1 MDIVRAPKKK
11 TGRYIAIG
19 GGIAALALAT
29 WGLSQLKP
37 AAPSVELLSLLTDS
51 VRRGDVVREVRGPG
65 NLVAERIL
73 FLTPQVNGRVEKI
86 LALSGERMTPGQ
98 VIFELT
104 SPEQQIAT
112 QRAQQQLRQEQLN
125 LATLKNNLQTQRST
139 QEVAVASARTGQL
152 DARNRAQEADSL
164 LRLKLI
170 STFEARRLQLTAEE
184 TQKRY
189 DIAVEALRLTNET
202 FESQLAVAAANV
214 EALKTVAAT
223 EEERLR
229 SLIVRAPEG
238 GMLQQENLLQP
249 GQWVQSGQTI
259 AKIVQTDKLKAV
271 LRIPESQAKDVQI
284 GQPAA
289 IDTRNGIIAGHV
301 SRKDASAVGGSVQ
314 IDVALDGA
322 LPANAIPDL
331 SVDGTIQIELLK
343 NVLYT
348 QRPVSG
354 AATGS
359 VGMFK
364 MVEGG
369 KYAVRTTVT
378 LGRSSVNTVE
388 IISGLQP
395 GDRVILSDMSAYD
408 DVDRV
413 RIK

>member
-11 TGRYIAIG
+11 TARYVAIG
-19 GGIAALALAT
+19 GGVVALVLAT

-37 AAPSVELLSLLTDS
+37 AAPSVELLSLLTDT

-73 FLTPQVNGRVEKI
+73 FITPQVNGRVERI
-86 LALSGERMTPGQ
+86 LALSGERMVAGKI
-98 VIFELT
+98 IFELT
-104 SPEQQIAT
+104 SPDQQIAT

-125 LATLKNNLQTQRST
+125 LATLKNNLQTQRSS
-139 QEVAVASARTGQL
+139 QEVAVASARTAQL
-152 DARNRAQEADSL
+152 DAKQRAQEADSL
-164 LRLKLI
+164 VRLKLI
-170 STFEARRLQLTAEE
+170 SSFDARRLALTAEE
-184 TQKRY
+184 MQKRY
-189 DIAVEALRLTNET
+189 DIAVEALRLTSESY
-202 FESQLAVAAANV
+202 ESQLQVAAANV

-229 SLIVRAPEG
+229 SLIVRAPEA

-369 KYAVRTTVT
+369 KYAVRTSVM

-408 DVDRV
+408 EVDRV

>member
-1 MDIVRAPKKK
+1 VDIVRAPRKK
-11 TGRYIAIG
+11 TGRYVAIG
-19 GGIAALALAT
+19 GGVVALALAT

-37 AAPSVELLSLLTDS
+37 AAPSVDRLSLLMDS

-65 NLVAERIL
+65 NLVAERVL
-73 FLTPQVNGRVEKI
+73 FITPQVNGRVERI
-86 LALSGERMTPGQ
+86 LALSGQAMTAGQ
-98 VIFELT
+98 IIFELT
-104 SPEQQIAT
+104 SPDQQIAT

-125 LATLKNNLQTQRST
+125 LATLKNNLQTQRSS
-139 QEVAVASARTGQL
+139 QEVAVASARTAQL
-152 DARNRAQEADSL
+152 DGKQRALEADSL
-164 LRLKLI
+164 VGLKLI
-170 STFEARRLQLTAEE
+170 SEFDARRLKLAYEE
-184 TQKRY
+184 AQKRY

-202 FESQLAVAAANV
+202 YESQLAVAAANV

-229 SLIVRAPEG
+229 SLVVKAPEA
-238 GMLQQENLLQP
+238 GMLQQDNLLQP

-271 LRIPESQAKDVQI
+271 LRVPESQANTVMI
-284 GQPAA
+284 GQPAT
-289 IDTRNGIIAGHV
+289 IDTRNGIIPGHV
-301 SRKDASAVGGSVQ
+301 SRKDASAIGGSVQ
-314 IDVALDGA
+314 IDVTLDGPLTA
-322 LPANAIPDL
+322 GAVPDL

-354 AATGS
+354 AATGT

-364 MVEGG
+364 LVDDG

-395 GDRVILSDMSAYD
+395 GDMVILSDMSAYD
-408 DVDRV
+408 EVDRV

>member
-1 MDIVRAPKKK
+1 VDIVRAPKKK

-65 NLVAERIL
+65 NLMAERVL
-73 FLTPQVNGRVEKI
+73 FITPQVNGRVEKI
-86 LALSGERMTPGQ
+86 LALSGQALTPGQ
-98 VIFELT
+98 VIFELS
-104 SPEQQIAT
+104 SPDQQINT

-125 LATLKNNLQTQRST
+125 LATLRNTLQTQRST
-139 QEVAVASARTGQL
+139 QEVAVAAARTQQL
-152 DARNRAQEADSL
+152 SSKQLAQEADSL
-164 LRLKLI
+164 LRSKLI
-170 STFEARRLQLTAEE
+170 SPFQATTLKLQAEE
-184 TQKRY
+184 NQKRY
-189 DIAVEALRLTNET
+189 EIAVDQLRLTNEMY
-202 FESQLAVAAANV
+202 ESQLAVAQANV

-229 SLIVRAPEG
+229 SLVVRAPEG

-259 AKIVQTDKLKAV
+259 AKIVQTTKLKAV
-271 LRIPESQAKDVQI
+271 LRVPESQAKDVQI
-284 GQPAA
+284 GQPAS
-289 IDTRNGIIAGHV
+289 IDTRNGIIPGHV

-322 LPANAIPDL
+322 LPSNAIPDL

-369 KYAVRTTVT
+369 KYAVRTTVM